1 VCAKFRVDASITNHL
16 RDFAP
21 CMEKFKVVQNVLIA
35 KKKPPVIFIPYI
47 EIIIAI

>member
-1 VCAKFRVDASITNHL
+1 MYGEVQGGAKCSHVGRLKII
-16 RDFAP
+16 R
-21 CMEKFKVVQNVLIA
+21 IA